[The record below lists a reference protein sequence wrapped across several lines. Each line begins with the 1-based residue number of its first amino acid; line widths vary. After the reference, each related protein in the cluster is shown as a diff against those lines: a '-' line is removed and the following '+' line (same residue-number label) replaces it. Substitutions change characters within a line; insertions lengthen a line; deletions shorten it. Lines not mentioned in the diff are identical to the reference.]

1 MNRIL
6 PYPGLSL
13 ALGAMWLLLHNS
25 FSPAAITGAVLI
37 GIAAPLSLARLE
49 APRPRVK
56 SFAAAFRLAAIVAYD
71 VVRSNIAVAGIILG
85 AGRAARRSGF
95 VAIPLDLTNQYGLA
109 LLAIIITSTPG
120 TLWAQHDP
128 ARRQLMLHVLDLVD
142 DGDWIKLVK
151 QRYEP
156 LLMEMFE

>member
-13 ALGAMWLLLHNS
+13 ALEAMWLLLQNS
-25 FSPAAITGAVLI
+25 LAPAALLGAVMI
-37 GIAAPLSLARLE
+37 GLVAPFSLARLQ
-49 APRPRVK
+49 APPLKLK
-56 SFAAAFRLAAIVAYD
+56 SFAAAFRLGGIVVYD
-71 VVRSNIAVAGIILG
+71 IVRSNIAVARIILG
-85 AGRAARRSGF
+85 GARKTRRSGF
-95 VAIPLDLTNQYGLA
+95 VDIPLDLSNPYGLA

-128 ARRQLMLHVLDLVD
+128 ARRQLMLHVLDIVD
-142 DGDWIKLVK
+142 ESDWIKLVK

-156 LLMEMFE
+156 RLMEMFE

>member
-1 MNRIL
+1 MKRIL

-13 ALGAMWLLLHNS
+13 ALGAMWLFLHNS
-25 FSPAAITGAVLI
+25 LSPAALTGAVLI
-37 GIAAPLSLARLE
+37 GLAAPWSLARLE

-56 SFAAAFRLAAIVAYD
+56 SFAAAFRLAAIVTHD
-71 VVRSNIAVAGIILG
+71 IVRSNIAVARIILG
-85 AGRAARRSGF
+85 AGRRPRTAGF
-95 VAIPLDLTNQYGLA
+95 VPIPLDLTNQYGLA
-109 LLAIIITSTPG
+109 LLAVIITSTPG

-128 ARRQLMLHVLDLVD
+128 ARRHLTLHVLDLVD